1 MSGDI
6 VIRHARCGWGF
17 LHSGYIYFLIW
28 NEWTRLRESLEGR
41 LLLFRIVIFSTMSS
55 GDTVVSVRPYF
66 KIQDGKKEDVMKL
79 LPLFYEQSKDEPGS
93 VHYEFSFA
101 DDGVHFAC
109 IESYVN
115 SQAVVDHLTNILDT
129 FGKLLE
135 VVDLLRLEI
144 HATPA
149 DVEILKSNK
158 ALADAGATFF
168 TLDGKGWR
176 KPTVA

>member
-1 MSGDI
+1 
-6 VIRHARCGWGF
+6 
-17 LHSGYIYFLIW
+17 
-28 NEWTRLRESLEGR
+28 
-41 LLLFRIVIFSTMSS
+41 MSS

-66 KIQDGKKEDVMKL
+66 KIHDGKKEDVMKL

-93 VHYEFSFA
+93 VHYAFSFA
-101 DDGVHFAC
+101 DDGMNFAC

-115 SQAVVDHLTNILDT
+115 SQAVADHLTNILDS

-144 HATPA
+144 HATAA
-149 DVEILKSNK
+149 DMESLKSNK
-158 ALADAGATFF
+158 VLTDAGATFF

-176 KPTVA
+176 KSAVA